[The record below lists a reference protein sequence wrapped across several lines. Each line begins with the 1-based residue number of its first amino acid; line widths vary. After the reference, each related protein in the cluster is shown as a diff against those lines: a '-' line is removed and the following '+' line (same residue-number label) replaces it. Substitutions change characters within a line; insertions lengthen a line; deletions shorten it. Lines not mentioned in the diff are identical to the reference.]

1 VIEEK
6 AMARGREMGLAFSCC
21 AHVRGKMVAH
31 VGWRL
36 VGGNGGMVGG
46 TIWMALSECARRR
59 QCFELAVTV
68 ATGRT
73 QLFKSSQNF
82 VIQIKCLPEVHK
94 YSTFL

>member
-1 VIEEK
+1 
-6 AMARGREMGLAFSCC
+6 MARGREMGLAFSCC
-21 AHVRGKMVAH
+21 AHVRGKVAVH

-36 VGGNGGMVGG
+36 VRGNGEMAGG
-46 TIWMALSECARRR
+46 TVWM
-59 QCFELAVTV
+59 AVTV

-73 QLFKSSQNF
+73 QLFKSCQNF